1 MTALNFSAPVV
12 GSNISLNGNATAN
25 RVLVTGYIDVVLN
38 NNEYIF
44 IRFFDVNSTGPD
56 AGMAIDDLTVAWETA
71 ATGDETYLWNVAGS
85 GAYSTS
91 SSWSPNRTLP
101 SATDRLIFSQGLGTT
116 LGPFNVVNE
125 TVSQVI
131 VDNSTSVTM
140 NPGFGTNVLT
150 ATDQFIIGTGS
161 TLSINTLNLAM
172 TSATNSFSGGGNLT
186 LFGTPTVSFHA
197 AAPAFPTGTVT
208 IAATSTINYAG
219 DRDQTVIPRTDYGNV
234 RFSGATVTRTKT
246 LGAGNLT
253 AAGAVQVQANNVF
266 NLGGSA
272 RVLTLTSADSSFSGV
287 GTLDLSGAAHTVNI
301 ADATPSL
308 PTTFTPGTSS
318 TVVLNRN
325 GNQTVPARTYA
336 FLSGTTGG
344 VKQLIGSTT
353 VTRGINLGRRFNL
366 NGHTLTIG
374 DASFVA
380 ADVANSVTGV
390 QFCFNGTIA
399 RFFNTITGAANEF
412 VFPFADSA
420 TGKNRRVEISFNTAN
435 AAGTVGNV
443 RALDY
448 QALSGHPG
456 VLASQFPIS
465 VPPSDPAFVDGVG
478 GSTADEVRTQ
488 LQVSNLDW
496 LITCPSCTVPSDYDL
511 DLFAFGLSDGVA
523 PIDPV
528 AAANLRVLKRPN
540 FSSPFAVAVGFAGT
554 TFSSS
559 GDYILEHNSITDG
572 FSSFS
577 IGVIGETTI
586 LPVTWTAVS
595 ARRQAEG
602 GAEVTWTVAS
612 ELNNERF
619 EVQRAS
625 NAQFTSATT
634 LATLPGRGTSDQA
647 MTYRY
652 TDADAPRAG
661 RSYYRIRQVDFDGR
675 SSLSPVAA
683 LDAVADWAVYPN
695 PLTGPLSVVG
705 VGVDAQAPVA
715 LQLIGTDGRVLIEA
729 TVPSQALAA
738 RIEAGLATA
747 PAGLYLLRVGG
758 RSLRLVKP

>member
-101 SATDRLIFSQGLGTT
+101 SATDRLIFSQGPGTT

-161 TLSINTLNLAM
+161 TLSSNNLNLAM
-172 TSATNSFSGGGNLT
+172 SSATNSFSGGGNLT
-186 LFGTPTVSFHA
+186 LTGTPTVSFHA

-246 LGAGNLT
+246 LGAGNLS
-253 AAGAVQVQANNVF
+253 AAGAVQVHANNVF

-287 GTLDLSGAAHTVNI
+287 GTLDLGGAAHTVNI

-318 TVVLNRN
+318 TVVLNRS
-325 GNQTVPARTYA
+325 GNQTIPATTYA
-336 FLSGTTGG
+336 NLSLTTGG
-344 VKQLIGSTT
+344 IKTLTGSTT
-353 VTRGINLGRRFNL
+353 AAEGLTLSRPMDQAGFLFTLGSASTTGSLTGGQRTFGGLFRRFVNAS
-366 NGHTLTIG
+366 TAALTWP
-374 DASFVA
+374 V
-380 ADVANSVTGV
+380 SV
-390 QFCFNGTIA
+390 
-399 RFFNTITGAANEF
+399 
-412 VFPFADSA
+412 SA
-420 TGKNRRVEISFNTAN
+420 TDFRSVSLQFNSSNEAGAYVEMQA
-435 AAGTVGNV
+435 
-443 RALDY
+443 RDY
-448 QALSGHPG
+448 QANSGLPDITPADFPLATELGQPGHPDEIFSTAQVMNVKWDINYFDPIDALPANYDISLNSIAN
-456 VLASQFPIS
+456 VLDISGANSGLLRIFKSRAGSPRFEIVRGFSAISTSIAGFTISSITHTGIDQGFSQFYI
-465 VPPSDPAFVDGVG
+465 GTLEE
-478 GSTADEVRTQ
+478 STV
-488 LQVSNLDW
+488 
-496 LITCPSCTVPSDYDL
+496 
-511 DLFAFGLSDGVA
+511 
-523 PIDPV
+523 
-528 AAANLRVLKRPN
+528 
-540 FSSPFAVAVGFAGT
+540 
-554 TFSSS
+554 
-559 GDYILEHNSITDG
+559 
-572 FSSFS
+572 
-577 IGVIGETTI
+577 
-586 LPVTWTAVS
+586 LPVTWLAVAAERVS
-595 ARRQAEG
+595 A
-602 GAEVTWTVAS
+602 GAEVSWSTAS

-619 EVQRAS
+619 EVQRS
-625 NAQFTSATT
+625 TT
-634 LATLPGRGTSDQA
+634 EDFGRFVTVGQVAGRGTSQA
-647 MTYRY
+647 ASSYRLID
-652 TDADAPRAG
+652 TDLSNAELMQGPV
-661 RSYYRIRQVDFDGR
+661 YYRIRQVDFDGR
-675 SSLSPVAA
+675 SSLSRVVR
-683 LDAVADWAVYPN
+683 LDAAAEWAVYPN
-695 PLTGPLSVVG
+695 PVTGPLQLVG
-705 VGVDAQAPVA
+705 VGLSRTDAPVQVQLMGADGRLLVELTAAPATVAARVDAAMNQA
-715 LQLIGTDGRVLIEA
+715 G
-729 TVPSQALAA
+729 
-738 RIEAGLATA
+738 
-747 PAGLYLLRVGG
+747 AGLYVLRVGG
-758 RSLRLVKP
+758 KTIRLVKP